1 MAEQSKPNTFTAG
14 MVTDLD
20 PSFQPQDSYNY
31 GKNVRVVT
39 NGDKSFSLENIR
51 GLNEE
56 LKETL
61 IGTDADF
68 ITHGAVV
75 IEDYLVRI
83 KKQNKAIA
91 PNWEITTSTI
101 NNDGTLSSEV
111 SKWNGTGLFHDD
123 AQRIHIEAIA
133 ETETTHRIYCTDGL
147 TTLKSINL
155 KTITV
160 SDDVSEF
167 FAFKPNVM
175 KPVELSAYKEVGGN
189 LKYGSYAYVY
199 RLASQSQTN
208 FTDWS
213 VICDPINVVK
223 GSLSSNTSLGVEG
236 ESSALNSSAALDLSI
251 SDIST
256 DFDRIQIAAIYYSSE
271 NVQVINIVEEGSIT
285 SSTYTFTHSGFE
297 TETLVSGGIAAA
309 IINNEKWDS
318 CKTLAQKDN
327 KLYAANLKS
336 TIFDIDAEVASWGKL
351 KSFKYSNSGSDY
363 PASGQN
369 WDIYGTTYAGD
380 VNPHRHYNG
389 SDNNWSWSG
398 DYEEDKNIYKFIG
411 KNLSGISAIL
421 HGILGAETNQGGTA
435 AAPNTPT
442 LFSEG
447 GFGYRLTFQ
456 QESYPV
462 DEFFNK
468 YPDGTGSV
476 DQTSIPPI
484 DNFNLADAG
493 YSSGI
498 YSVGTSNNSAT
509 YAGGIPGPHNPAWDK
524 KFRSFKRGECYRFGI
539 VFYDK
544 QGAPGFVHHIGDVK
558 MPDALD
564 QNIKVLN
571 YPTYTG
577 IVDKEH
583 DDANATWCPFSD
595 KSNNNNDDVM
605 AHALIPVI
613 EVRLPESVKNVIS
626 GYRIVRAELTDN
638 DKTIITQGVWSTLE
652 KHEDAEQDNEN
663 TKNRITPPGQPL
675 HATKNLSGTGGDSN
689 PFLFRVPWHL
699 GLIDTP
705 DVTLGGKSYDVGSG
719 YQIRPVYMMMANRC
733 HNISNTFYNHKYFG
747 YDAEENFGAGGQ
759 GGEGFHLYKWKPWNK
774 SIEGHDGHNAIAM
787 KDIYQAYN
795 GTASI
800 FRWAK
805 DIHLAKSVVNKEI
818 ITSAQM
824 NEGQNLGMDYIHQ
837 TAVYKDGECDNAHS
851 AGDMHPIE
859 YSTLSRA
866 SQSGECP
873 TGIFVSLGD
882 DVVPLPGR
890 VIISPNTT
898 VPADHVSISSWEG
911 NNFTSNKHTSGAY
924 HRFYEGFKWLVEII
938 RDTSSGFE
946 QYGGNTDSAIENTRF
961 IPCSDFQNTS
971 TGDQWIT
978 QINRGDVYL
987 DWYTFK
993 NMSRTLN
1000 TNIGFHYGTA
1010 VLLENNMNVALR
1022 SGTYLGKESVVS
1034 VNVEDNFLYN
1044 TAYSQENNLVGY
1056 TTKPTGFST
1065 NDTFKAKVVASNT
1078 KILGELYDAWTV
1090 FPTNAFADLNLMHGQ
1105 ITSLCNY
1112 KNQLYSIQER
1122 GVSLL
1127 SVNSRALIQ
1136 GEGAAADIQIVTGTG
1151 AEIERFDYLT
1161 TDYGAQTFNTT
1172 IKSPTGFYVYD
1183 NDKIEIIK
1191 CDGQSIIPLGITNNY
1206 KSFLI
1211 SIDSSYNV
1219 NNVSVGVFG
1228 GYDPEFR
1235 EIHYNLVKDNS
1246 LSNSFIISDLSGGL
1260 ISETKLRD
1268 DTVTNDVSITNY
1280 ITHKNSL
1287 YGICKFGDVSP
1298 NNFDE
1303 IVYKFNKGPYL
1314 SFLVT
1319 SIINDSPY
1327 LTKVFDNITIMTDAG
1342 ILFSG
1347 YNFFNNID
1355 TTYITSSNKKVREGN
1370 HLVSLRDDVNPR
1382 QRGNWLYFNF
1392 NYNQVLSGSSIDGD
1406 PNNNKKFN
1414 IFALTARTRPSR

>member
-509 YAGGIPGPHNPAWDK
+509 
-524 KFRSFKRGECYRFGI
+524 SF
-539 VFYDK
+539 
-544 QGAPGFVHHIGDVK
+544 
-558 MPDALD
+558 
-564 QNIKVLN
+564 N
-571 YPTYTG
+571 
-577 IVDKEH
+577 
-583 DDANATWCPFSD
+583 
-595 KSNNNNDDVM
+595 
-605 AHALIPVI
+605 
-613 EVRLPESVKNVIS
+613 
-626 GYRIVRAELTDN
+626 
-638 DKTIITQGVWSTLE
+638 
-652 KHEDAEQDNEN
+652 
-663 TKNRITPPGQPL
+663 
-675 HATKNLSGTGGDSN
+675 
-689 PFLFRVPWHL
+689 FLC
-699 GLIDTP
+699 G
-705 DVTLGGKSYDVGSG
+705 
-719 YQIRPVYMMMANRC
+719 
-733 HNISNTFYNHKYFG
+733 
-747 YDAEENFGAGGQ
+747 
-759 GGEGFHLYKWKPWNK
+759 
-774 SIEGHDGHNAIAM
+774 
-787 KDIYQAYN
+787 
-795 GTASI
+795 
-800 FRWAK
+800 
-805 DIHLAKSVVNKEI
+805 IHL
-818 ITSAQM
+818 
-824 NEGQNLGMDYIHQ
+824 
-837 TAVYKDGECDNAHS
+837 
-851 AGDMHPIE
+851 
-859 YSTLSRA
+859 
-866 SQSGECP
+866 
-873 TGIFVSLGD
+873 F
-882 DVVPLPGR
+882 
-890 VIISPNTT
+890 
-898 VPADHVSISSWEG
+898 
-911 NNFTSNKHTSGAY
+911 
-924 HRFYEGFKWLVEII
+924 
-938 RDTSSGFE
+938 
-946 QYGGNTDSAIENTRF
+946 
-961 IPCSDFQNTS
+961 
-971 TGDQWIT
+971 
-978 QINRGDVYL
+978 
-987 DWYTFK
+987 
-993 NMSRTLN
+993 
-1000 TNIGFHYGTA
+1000 
-1010 VLLENNMNVALR
+1010 
-1022 SGTYLGKESVVS
+1022 
-1034 VNVEDNFLYN
+1034 
-1044 TAYSQENNLVGY
+1044 
-1056 TTKPTGFST
+1056 
-1065 NDTFKAKVVASNT
+1065 
-1078 KILGELYDAWTV
+1078 
-1090 FPTNAFADLNLMHGQ
+1090 
-1105 ITSLCNY
+1105 
-1112 KNQLYSIQER
+1112 
-1122 GVSLL
+1122 
-1127 SVNSRALIQ
+1127 
-1136 GEGAAADIQIVTGTG
+1136 
-1151 AEIERFDYLT
+1151 
-1161 TDYGAQTFNTT
+1161 
-1172 IKSPTGFYVYD
+1172 
-1183 NDKIEIIK
+1183 
-1191 CDGQSIIPLGITNNY
+1191 
-1206 KSFLI
+1206 
-1211 SIDSSYNV
+1211 
-1219 NNVSVGVFG
+1219 
-1228 GYDPEFR
+1228 
-1235 EIHYNLVKDNS
+1235 
-1246 LSNSFIISDLSGGL
+1246 
-1260 ISETKLRD
+1260 
-1268 DTVTNDVSITNY
+1268 
-1280 ITHKNSL
+1280 
-1287 YGICKFGDVSP
+1287 
-1298 NNFDE
+1298 
-1303 IVYKFNKGPYL
+1303 
-1314 SFLVT
+1314 
-1319 SIINDSPY
+1319 
-1327 LTKVFDNITIMTDAG
+1327 LTK
-1342 ILFSG
+1342 
-1347 YNFFNNID
+1347 
-1355 TTYITSSNKKVREGN
+1355 
-1370 HLVSLRDDVNPR
+1370 
-1382 QRGNWLYFNF
+1382 
-1392 NYNQVLSGSSIDGD
+1392 
-1406 PNNNKKFN
+1406 
-1414 IFALTARTRPSR
+1414 